1 MRTMK
6 SSCKIQYILLSV
18 ALCWGGSS
26 VSNAAVPSQGSAS
39 YKNASVKNTSSEK
52 TSSEKKALESSSE
65 NPVSDDYSF
74 DADSWRNIFQDA
86 QLRRLIEQ
94 GLEHNTDLNVARLR
108 IDQAEATFKA
118 ARLANLPSLAFSPTV
133 GISSFGG
140 SQAVK
145 TYSLPLQASW
155 QVDIF
160 GRLKDA
166 KLQQKMLVEG
176 SKAYQQAVQVN
187 LVANIAR
194 SYYQCALLD
203 AQLSLAR
210 QSVDIWEETVR
221 AMKAFMEEGQYTDA
235 AVSQAEASRE
245 QVKTTVL
252 DLQQQMTES
261 VNAIRVLVGDSTNS
275 VNITFDANAMDFD
288 GNRSQLQG
296 ASKSIGKALE
306 VNFSKDVNLDA
317 TQAIPLNK
325 LSNRPDVHQAE
336 MNLAASVYATKE
348 ARAAF
353 YPSLTLSGTAGW
365 TNSSGM
371 IVNPG
376 KILLEAIASLT
387 QPIFQNGRLKA
398 DLAIKKSLQ
407 EETRLQFHQTLLNAG
422 VEVNNALTQAQTYSG
437 KSALLENQEKALERT
452 VKSTRLL
459 QQNGSSNYLEVL
471 TAQEN
476 LLSAKMSRLEN
487 EYNKVAAQIALYQSM
502 P

>member
-1 MRTMK
+1 MK
-6 SSCKIQYILLSV
+6 SSCIIQYILLSV
-18 ALCWGGSS
+18 ALCWGYSS
-26 VSNAAVPSQGSAS
+26 VSNAAVQSQGLA
-39 YKNASVKNTSSEK
+39 
-52 TSSEKKALESSSE
+52 SSE
-65 NPVSDDYSF
+65 NQATEEYSF
-74 DADSWRNIFQDA
+74 DADSWRNIFQDVL
-86 QLRRLIEQ
+86 LRRLIEQ
-94 GLEHNTDLNVARLR
+94 GLAHNTDLNVARLR

-118 ARLANLPSLAFSPTV
+118 ARLANLPSLAFSPTA

-140 SQAVK
+140 SQTVK

-166 KLQQKMLVEG
+166 KLQQKMLVES

-210 QSVDIWEETVR
+210 QSVDIWDETVR
-221 AMKAFMEEGQYTDA
+221 AMKAFMAEGQYTDA

-252 DLQQQMTES
+252 DLQQQMREA
-261 VNAIRVLVGDSTNS
+261 VNNIRVLVGDSTNS
-275 VNITFDANAMDFD
+275 VNIAFGNNA
-288 GNRSQLQG
+288 
-296 ASKSIGKALE
+296 IG
-306 VNFSKDVNLDA
+306 SKDINLDA
-317 TQAIPLNK
+317 TQAVPLNK
-325 LSNRPDVHQAE
+325 LSYRPDVHQAE
-336 MNLAASVYATKE
+336 MNLAASIYATKE
-348 ARAAF
+348 ARVAF

-376 KILLEAIASLT
+376 KVLLEAIASLT

-398 DLAIKKSLQ
+398 DLAIKKSQQ
-407 EETRLQFHQTLLNAG
+407 EEARLQFQQALLNAG
-422 VEVNNALTQAQTYSG
+422 VEVNNALTQAQTYTN
-437 KSALLENQEKALERT
+437 KSVLLENQVKSLERT

-476 LLSAKMSRLEN
+476 LLSTQMSRLEN
-487 EYNKVAAQIALYQSM
+487 EYNKVAAQIALYQAM

>member
-1 MRTMK
+1 MKAVKIMK
-6 SSCKIQYILLSV
+6 SSCKNQYILLSV
-18 ALCWGGSS
+18 ALCLGCSI
-26 VSNAAVPSQGSAS
+26 VSNASVPSQ
-39 YKNASVKNTSSEK
+39 NVTSSEVA
-52 TSSEKKALESSSE
+52 S
-65 NPVSDDYSF
+65 
-74 DADSWRNIFQDA
+74 SWRNIFVDA

-108 IDQAEATFKA
+108 IEQNEASFKA
-118 ARLANLPSLAFSPTV
+118 SRLANLPSVAFSPTA

-140 SQAVK
+140 EKTVK
-145 TYSLPLQASW
+145 TYSFPLQASW

-160 GRLKDA
+160 GRLKNA
-166 KLQQKMLVEG
+166 KMQQKMLVES

-194 SYYQCALLD
+194 TYYQCALLD
-203 AQLSLAR
+203 AQLSLTC
-210 QSVDIWEETVR
+210 QSVEIWDEMVR

-252 DLQQQMTES
+252 DLQQQMREA
-261 VNAIRVLVGDSTNS
+261 VNAIRLLVGDSTNS
-275 VNITFDANAMDFD
+275 VTITFAANAIDF
-288 GNRSQLQG
+288 
-296 ASKSIGKALE
+296 
-306 VNFSKDVNLDA
+306 NLDIP
-317 TQAIPLNK
+317 QAVPLYH
-325 LSNRPDVHQAE
+325 LSNRPDVRQAE
-336 MNLAASVYATKE
+336 MNLAASIYATKE

-353 YPSLTLSGTAGW
+353 YPSLTLSGSAGW

-376 KILLEAIASLT
+376 KMLLEAIASLT

-398 DLAIKKSLQ
+398 DLAIKKSQQ
-407 EETRLQFHQTLLNAG
+407 EEARLQFQQALLNAG
-422 VEVNNALTQAQTYSG
+422 IEVNNALTAAQTYNE
-437 KSALLENQEKALERT
+437 KSALLDNQVKSLERT

-476 LLSAKMSRLEN
+476 LLSAQMSRLEN
-487 EYNKVAAQIALYQSM
+487 EYNKVAAQIALYQAM
-502 P
+502 PIR

>member
-1 MRTMK
+1 MKIKK
-6 SSCKIQYILLSV
+6 SSYKKQYILLSV
-18 ALCWGGSS
+18 ALCWGGLIVSS
-26 VSNAAVPSQGSAS
+26 ASASSQGFPSS
-39 YKNASVKNTSSEK
+39 GIVSTSEK
-52 TSSEKKALESSSE
+52 SLE
-65 NPVSDDYSF
+65 NPLGNSLEVQSTEENSF
-74 DADSWRNIFQDA
+74 DADSWRNIFVDA
-86 QLRRLIEQ
+86 QLGRLIEQ
-94 GLEHNTDLNVARLR
+94 GLERNTDLNVARLR
-108 IDQAEATFKA
+108 IDQAEASFKA
-118 ARLANLPSLAFSPTV
+118 SRLANLPSVAFSPTA

-140 SQAVK
+140 EKAVK

-155 QVDIF
+155 QVDVF
-160 GRLKDA
+160 GRLKNA
-166 KLQQKMLVEG
+166 KLQQKMLVES
-176 SKAYQQAVQVN
+176 SKSYQQAVQVN

-210 QSVDIWEETVR
+210 QSVDVWDETVR

-235 AVSQAEASRE
+235 AVSQAEGE

-252 DLQQQMTES
+252 DLQQQMREA

-275 VNITFDANAMDFD
+275 VTITFAANAIGFD
-288 GNRSQLQG
+288 GNL
-296 ASKSIGKALE
+296 
-306 VNFSKDVNLDA
+306 VP
-317 TQAIPLNK
+317 TQAIPLSK
-325 LSNRPDVHQAE
+325 LSNRPDVRQAE
-336 MNLAASVYATKE
+336 LNLAAAIYATKE

-353 YPSLTLSGTAGW
+353 YPSLTLSGSAGW

-398 DLAIKKSLQ
+398 DLDIKKSQQ
-407 EETRLQFHQTLLNAG
+407 EEARLQFQRALLNAG
-422 VEVNNALTQAQTYSG
+422 VEVNNALTEVQTYSD
-437 KSALLENQEKALERT
+437 KSALLDSQVKSLERT

-476 LLSAKMSRLEN
+476 LLSAQMSRLEN
-487 EYNKVAAQIALYQSM
+487 EYNKVAAQIALYQAM